1 MFQTKKTKLRIAHGS
16 NFIAYRRGTMR
27 VAQKRGLK
35 STASMIAK
43 VRKAIEANL
52 TELRAGKVRTVDGI
66 TIKREFTGGYPGGA
80 NLVTLR
86 VTIGKK
92 SFFVKVCKDHP
103 EKLSERYTKVEE
115 FLKSTR
121 HRFEGMNVRLIKPW
135 LILSKDKGVMFDR
148 RTYVA
153 TDFFEKGKAETTH
166 TYFGPN
172 RTGLTQTVK
181 KLDEA
186 LQKAASSYDIKLFN
200 TYYDEKTNTIWIF
213 DP

>member
-1 MFQTKKTKLRIAHGS
+1 MLQTKRTKLRICHGS
-16 NFIAYRRGTMR
+16 NFIAYRPGAMR
-27 VAQKRGLK
+27 LAQKRGLK

-43 VRKAIEANL
+43 VRKTIEANL
-52 TELRAGKVRTVDGI
+52 AELRAGKVRTVEGI
-66 TIKREFTGGYPGGA
+66 TIKREFTGEYPGGA

-103 EKLSERYTKVEE
+103 EKLSERYSKVEE
-115 FLKSTR
+115 FLKSIK
-121 HRFEGMNVRLIKPW
+121 HKFEGINVRLIKPW

-153 TDFFEKGKAETTH
+153 TDFVEKGKAETTH

-172 RTGLTQTVK
+172 QKRVFDVTKL
-181 KLDEA
+181 LDEA
-186 LQKAASSYDIKLFN
+186 LRDAANSYDTKLYN